1 MKEFVSWE
9 LIDDCVTDIAFHLED
24 TGKDFKGIFGVPRG
38 GSLLAVM
45 LSHKLD
51 IPYITDFRKVDLGFT
66 DKGASSGLWE
76 MGPDGDI
83 VVIDDITDTGKTFQF
98 YKEQPETKDAHYVT
112 IHEHEQSIVKP
123 DYSVINKGDKWI
135 VYPWETTDSEEIQDY
150 IVNE

>member
-9 LIDDCVTDIAFHLED
+9 LIDDCVTDIAFHLKD
-24 TGKDFKGIFGVPRG
+24 TGKDFKGVFGVPRG
-38 GSLLAVM
+38 GVILAVM

-51 IPYITDFRKVDLGFT
+51 IPYITDFRKVD
-66 DKGASSGLWE
+66 
-76 MGPDGDI
+76 DGDI
-83 VVIDDITDTGKTFQF
+83 VVIDDIADTGKTFQF

-123 DYSVINKGDKWI
+123 DYSVINKSDKWI

-150 IVNE
+150 LK